1 MSRRRTLLP
10 VDNDDAFA
18 TDAETETETASDTE
32 YESDYEGEP
41 EQFLTEPGYEDAYR
55 PARFG
60 WVVPTLAIFAVLGW
74 TGFFGWIYR
83 DEILAGASPQQWADW
98 IVAWCVPVL
107 LIVGMWL
114 LAMRNSGREAARFG
128 GIARQLSDESALLES
143 RLAVVNRE
151 LSLAREFIAS
161 QTRDLESLGRV
172 ATERLSTNAD
182 HLQTLIHDNS
192 TQLDSI
198 KSVGETAVSNME
210 KVRDQLPVLSSA
222 ARDMSNQ
229 IGNAGNIAQTQV
241 ETLVE
246 AFDRLNQF
254 GETGELHV
262 QRVND
267 TVTSTLAA
275 FDRQVAS
282 IGEVTQAR
290 FRKLR
295 EVSDTFRADLVESED
310 AAFETIKRRAE
321 ELSLALTTQLNAQQE
336 LEDDA
341 LSNMRE
347 RIASVTAEG
356 EALLA
361 KMGDGREQAASAW
374 SEAIS
379 ALEGRTAEAFAELTR
394 VDETA
399 MANARTRL
407 AQLAAEAE
415 RFDERNAQSISA
427 FDSDMDRRRAQLEE
441 REAAEIAALETKLTE
456 LDARITERQEEHLAH
471 VAGLAER
478 GEALSQRLAEIDT
491 QIGAIASQGD
501 ITREELSESA
511 ALLGARI
518 SESRSMLDD
527 SGTLISS
534 LTDDSVRLLEIIRS
548 SADHTQGALAEAVGQ
563 AEARLTGFGEEA
575 ARLHTLISE
584 AEERGATLAGHIETA
599 NTGGSATLEQL
610 RDMESQV
617 ATLAAESERLAERTG
632 SELREALELLA
643 ASSTTALEGLRDD
656 QSSVLDDIA
665 AKIASESRERIS
677 DAIKADAASTISEL
691 EAAVVRASENGRDT
705 AVGLRN
711 QLAKL
716 NELVTNL
723 EQRVTYARD
732 RAEEKV
738 DSDFSRRM
746 ALITEAL
753 NSAAIDIAKAFDNEV
768 SDTQWANYLKGDRG
782 IFTRRAVRLLDK
794 QDARSVAEIYGEDSE
809 FRETVNRFI
818 HDFEA
823 MLREVLATRDG
834 NAIAVTLL
842 SSDTGKL
849 YVALAQAIDRLRN

>member
-1 MSRRRTLLP
+1 MSRRRSLHP
-10 VDNDDAFA
+10 VDNDEAFEA
-18 TDAETETETASDTE
+18 EAETAPEIEQEAEHES
-32 YESDYEGEP
+32 ESD
-41 EQFLTEPGYEDAYR
+41 QFLTEPEYEDAYR

-60 WVVPTLAIFAVLGW
+60 WVVPTLAILAVLGW
-74 TGFFGWIYR
+74 TGFFGWIHQA
-83 DEILAGASPQQWADW
+83 EILAGATPSQWADW

-107 LIVGMWL
+107 LIVGLCL
-114 LAMRNSGREAARFG
+114 LALRNSAREAARFG

-151 LSLAREFIAS
+151 LSLAREFIAA

-172 ATERLSTNAD
+172 ATERLSTNAS
-182 HLQTLIHDNS
+182 HLQSLIHDNS
-192 TQLDSI
+192 AQLDNI
-198 KSVGETAVSNME
+198 RTVGETAVSNME

-229 IGNAGNIAQTQV
+229 IGNAGNTAQTQV
-241 ETLVE
+241 ESLVE
-246 AFDRLNQF
+246 AFERLNQF
-254 GETGELHV
+254 GETGEIHV

-267 TVTSTLAA
+267 TVTSTLDA
-275 FDRQVAS
+275 FDRQVAA

-310 AAFETIKRRAE
+310 AAFETIKHRAA
-321 ELSLALTTQLNAQQE
+321 ELSLALNTQLNAQQE

-341 LSNMRE
+341 LTNMRE
-347 RIASVTAEG
+347 RIATVTSEG

-361 KMGDGREQAASAW
+361 KMGDGREEAASAW
-374 SEAIS
+374 SEAIV
-379 ALEGRTAEAFAELTR
+379 ALETRMTEAIAEITR
-394 VDETA
+394 VDEAA
-399 MANARTRL
+399 MANARNRL
-407 AQLAAEAE
+407 AQLAEEAE
-415 RFDERNAQSISA
+415 RVDERTAESIAA
-427 FDSDMDRRRAQLEE
+427 FDADMDRRRSQLDE
-441 REAAEIAALETKLTE
+441 REAAEVEALETKIAE
-456 LDARITERQEEHLAH
+456 LDARIAERQEEHLAH

-478 GEALSQRLAEIDT
+478 GDALAQRLAEIDA
-491 QIGAIASQGD
+491 QMSEIASRGD
-501 ITREELSESA
+501 LTREDLGEAA
-511 ALLGARI
+511 ALLGERI
-518 SESRSMLDD
+518 SQSRTMLED
-527 SGTLISS
+527 SGTLISN

-548 SADHTQGALAEAVGQ
+548 SADHSQGALAEAVGQ
-563 AEARLTGFGEEA
+563 AETRLTAFGEEA
-575 ARLHTLISE
+575 TRLHTLIGE
-584 AEERGATLAGHIETA
+584 AEGRGATLASHVEAA
-599 NTGGSATLEQL
+599 NTGGQATLEQL
-610 RDMESQV
+610 REMETQV
-617 ATLAAESERLAERTG
+617 STLAAESERLAERTG

-643 ASSTTALEGLRDD
+643 ASSTTALESLRDD
-656 QSSVLDDIA
+656 QNSVLDDIA

-711 QLAKL
+711 QLGKL
-716 NELVTNL
+716 NELVSNL
-723 EQRVTYARD
+723 EQRVTYARE

-768 SDTQWANYLKGDRG
+768 SDTQWAQYLKGDRG

-794 QDARSVAEIYGEDSE
+794 QDARAVAEIYGEDSE

-823 MLREVLATRDG
+823 MLREILATRDG